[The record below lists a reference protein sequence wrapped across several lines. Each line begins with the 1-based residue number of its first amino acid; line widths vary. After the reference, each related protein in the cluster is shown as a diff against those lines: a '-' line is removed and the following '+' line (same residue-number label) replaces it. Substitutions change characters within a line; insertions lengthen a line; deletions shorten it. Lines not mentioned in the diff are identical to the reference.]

1 MKKALIYFVALAM
14 LIMTLVVPTERFWAY
29 EANLS
34 VEVSA
39 STVNIGD
46 VVTVTV
52 KVPGAASGPVSLYF
66 PTELF
71 ECVEKSKNMN
81 QVGGTIQI
89 SIGVGGLEKSESAV
103 VKLKAKT
110 SGKAD
115 IKVEATG
122 DIYDDSTYE
131 EVVLKSAS
139 TSVTVEN
146 KAVEPGPSETPT
158 PSKSDD
164 NSLASLKLSSGTLSP
179 SFEYNVTNYTATV
192 GYDVTKVVVSATPSN
207 EKAVIESVTSDGNV
221 NLEVGENTI
230 QVVVRA
236 ENGVKATYT
245 VVVTRKEE
253 SKPVDPEPSEGESST
268 DTETDTTDPDINEV
282 LQWNGEQ
289 LYVTDG
295 VPTEKIP
302 SDFESKLLVING
314 EQMQGLS
321 FKKANLV
328 VLYLNNTN
336 GAGSLYVYDEA
347 KKSVY
352 PFVKIA
358 GEQSY
363 VMVLSPDEE
372 TLAKVPEGYEKC
384 TLSIEGKGGVTA
396 FQRKE
401 RTVKASEFYL
411 LYCMN
416 NAGEM
421 GWYIYDTV
429 EETFIRYFE
438 ETPSTPVG
446 GDVSDDTEWQ
456 NKYAALE
463 KELNAAKMT
472 QYIIIAIAA
481 AVVIILIIVILV
493 LALKKRG
500 QEEDILEEEDSSEEE
515 AKENETVVLEQKQEE
530 TVIAEEATVT
540 EETVVVEE
548 AVTEETTVEETVEEE
563 NKVEENTEEEF
574 VVDTMTEAV
583 KIERKP
589 READKTSKFSSK
601 KDEESDLEFID
612 FE

>member
-1 MKKALIYFVALAM
+1 MKKALSYFCVLSM
-14 LIMTLVVPTERFWAY
+14 LIMMLVVPAERFSAY

-34 VEVSA
+34 VEVSS

-52 KVPGAASGPVSLYF
+52 KIPGAASGPVSLYF

-89 SIGVGGLEKSESAV
+89 SIGVGGLEKSDSAV

-110 SGKAD
+110 SGTAD

-122 DIYDDSTYE
+122 DIYDDNTYE

-139 TSVTVEN
+139 TSVSVEN
-146 KAVEPGPSETPT
+146 KAVEPT

-207 EKAVIESVTSDGNV
+207 ENAVIESVTGDGNV
-221 NLEVGENTI
+221 NLEVGQNTI

-245 VVVTRKEE
+245 IVVTRKEE
-253 SKPVDPEPSEGESST
+253 EKPIDPEPTETESQT
-268 DTETDTTDPDINEV
+268 GTETETDTTDPERNEV

-295 VPTEKIP
+295 IPTEKIP
-302 SDFESKLLVING
+302 SDFESKLLVVNG

-321 FKKANLV
+321 FKKANLI

-352 PFVKIA
+352 PFVKLS

-363 VMVLSPDEE
+363 VMVLAPDETVE
-372 TLAKVPEGYEKC
+372 TVPEGYDKC
-384 TLSIEGKGGVTA
+384 TLSIEGKGSVTA
-396 FQRKE
+396 YQKKARAAA
-401 RTVKASEFYL
+401 KASEFYL

-421 GWYIYDTV
+421 GWYMYDIV
-429 EETFIRYFE
+429 EETYMRYFE
-438 ETPSTPVG
+438 DTPSAPVG
-446 GDVSDDTEWQ
+446 GDVSDDTDWQ

-500 QEEDILEEEDSSEEE
+500 QEEDVFDEEDSMEVNEEQVE
-515 AKENETVVLEQKQEE
+515 VLEQKKEEIPVAVMEE
-530 TVIAEEATVT
+530 TA
-540 EETVVVEE
+540 
-548 AVTEETTVEETVEEE
+548 VEETVAEE
-563 NKVEENTEEEF
+563 VTEEEL
-574 VVDTMTEAV
+574 VVDTMAKE
-583 KIERKP
+583 
-589 READKTSKFSSK
+589 DGDGDF
-601 KDEESDLEFID
+601 EFID

>member
-1 MKKALIYFVALAM
+1 MRKKISVILCILFALICVALPDFSARADS
-14 LIMTLVVPTERFWAY
+14 LTVTGIPDEIKVGETFSVSITVPK
-29 EANLS
+29 
-34 VEVSA
+34 
-39 STVNIGD
+39 NIGGS
-46 VVTVTV
+46 V
-52 KVPGAASGPVSLYF
+52 Y
-66 PTELF
+66 
-71 ECVEKSKNMN
+71 VEYSK
-81 QVGGTIQI
+81 
-89 SIGVGGLEKSESAV
+89 
-103 VKLKAKT
+103 
-110 SGKAD
+110 D
-115 IKVEATG
+115 
-122 DIYDDSTYE
+122 
-131 EVVLKSAS
+131 VLKVTECPLSDVGTGLTSYTAFFNSA
-139 TSVTVEN
+139 TEKVIFETKTTGTATISVYMVDAEYSD
-146 KAVEPGPSETPT
+146 KDPSEALPNVPKVTKTFEIINEVIPEV
-158 PSKSDD
+158 PKSDD

-179 SFEYNVTNYTATV
+179 SFQYNVTNYTATV
-192 GYDVTKVVVSATPSN
+192 EYDVTEIRVSAERSSD
-207 EKAVIESVTSDGNV
+207 KASIASVTGDGGPV
-221 NLEVGENTI
+221 KLEVGQNTI
-230 QVVVRA
+230 QIVVQA

-253 SKPVDPEPSEGESST
+253 SKPVEPEPSEGESST
-268 DTETDTTDPDINEV
+268 DTETETDTTDPDINEV

-421 GWYIYDTV
+421 GWYIYDTI

-446 GDVSDDTEWQ
+446 GDVSDATEWQ

-530 TVIAEEATVT
+530 TVITEEATVA

-548 AVTEETTVEETVEEE
+548 TVTEETTVEETVEEE

-574 VVDTMTEAV
+574 VVDTMTEEV